1 MKASKCW
8 LTTKPAPSPIIPPA
22 AGSLKGM
29 TAGTSQAGGEVLW
42 GKSRDAPAEDFIMVH
57 TSLCLSTL
65 TTCLLGIRKVQT
77 LLPVSRK
84 WKEKTCLND
93 TKTYLLSQRG
103 GFVLLLICFQISAR
117 LVSGAGHHGLA
128 WLKPKRLTIPSKDL

>member
-1 MKASKCW
+1 MLVDHKACPVPNH
-8 LTTKPAPSPIIPPA
+8 TTSSRLSQ
-22 AGSLKGM
+22 GDDGRNQ
-29 TAGTSQAGGEVLW
+29 QAGGEVLW

-77 LLPVSRK
+77 LLAVSRK